1 MRLFFR
7 LIKWNKSLRLR
18 RKLVV
23 LSTVQINLTDNVP
36 LFTYLTIEKE
46 GFKTFPDVTLMTAL
60 DTVKY
65 SYITLTQGS
74 Q

>member
-1 MRLFFR
+1 M
-7 LIKWNKSLRLR
+7 
-18 RKLVV
+18 
-23 LSTVQINLTDNVP
+23 QISLTDNVP

-46 GFKTFPDVTLMTAL
+46 GFKTFPDVTLMTTL

-65 SYITLTQGS
+65 SYTTVTQSS